1 MGGILLL
8 LLMMKIMLSTWGYS
22 IVVVVNDDNHAIHMG
37 VFYSIDRYED
47 WHPMSSHAQAG
58 PCSRRLVNVKPFDLS
73 PTASSMMMMS

>member
-8 LLMMKIMLSTWGYS
+8 LLMIKIMLSTWGYS

-47 WHPMSSHAQAG
+47 WHPMSSHAQVVYSWAVQSTVSQ
-58 PCSRRLVNVKPFDLS
+58 CQAL
-73 PTASSMMMMS
+73 